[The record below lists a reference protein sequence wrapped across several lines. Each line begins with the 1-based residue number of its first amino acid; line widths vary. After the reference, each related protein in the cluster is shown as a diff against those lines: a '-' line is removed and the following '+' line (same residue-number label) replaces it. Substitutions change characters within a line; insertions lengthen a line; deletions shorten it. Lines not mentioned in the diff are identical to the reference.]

1 MFYRFWHFVITG
13 TARVLFGD
21 TLRMR
26 RFSAMAMFAWVSSPE
41 NVPRAQ
47 LYSDQVPKAD
57 NGWAGQNYT
66 VYSNLEVD
74 KLIDAIEVETDA
86 KKRDGM
92 LREAL
97 VITRDQYYY
106 VPLHHQLR
114 PWAMKRNVTTVHKA
128 DDRPESRFVKI
139 D

>member
-1 MFYRFWHFVITG
+1 MAPVTPAETLEIYAFMEAADESKRQNGAEVKLADVMAKAFEREGMKLTHLIGPKTG
-13 TARVLFGD
+13 HAYHKETKVEL
-21 TLRMR
+21 
-26 RFSAMAMFAWVSSPE
+26 
-41 NVPRAQ
+41 N
-47 LYSDQVPKAD
+47 
-57 NGWAGQNYT
+57 
-66 VYSNLEVD
+66 